1 MTWEQAFKKI
11 VKEYFDNV
19 DEEDTSALGKI
30 SKSKYNKKYFDTFAK
45 EQFGETEVK
54 DKKSGR

>member
-11 VKEYFDNV
+11 VKEYFENM

-30 SKSKYNKKYFDTFAK
+30 GKSKYNRKYFESVEEEYFGAK
-45 EQFGETEVK
+45 NK
-54 DKKSGR
+54 DKKIGK